1 MNILHVHT
9 QNGSCT
15 ITTDTGR
22 FDRWPGRQLDLDGGE
37 MQWWSY
43 TPATGSG
50 PVTVT
55 VAATVHHLEDTYLA
69 ARGPAVRH
77 LRLVKGAA

>member
-1 MNILHVHT
+1 MNIIRVHT

-22 FDRWPGRQLDLDGGE
+22 FDRWPGRQIDG

-43 TPATGSG
+43 TPTNTVGRPAV
-50 PVTVT
+50 VTVP
-55 VAATVHHLEDTYLA
+55 ATVNFLDDTYNA
-69 ARGPAVRH
+69 AAGPAIPH